1 MKITVNN
8 IEYTVSENL
17 AELKL
22 SAYLRENLDLTG
34 TKIGCDIG
42 VCGSCTILVN
52 NKPMRSC
59 LLKLKDVA
67 DKQVLTIEGLA
78 SSDGTLHPVQ
88 QAFIDAGAIQCG
100 FCTPRMVLT
109 AYAFLLENKQPT
121 REEAR
126 EAIKGNICRCTG
138 YQQIID
144 AILLAAHRMQ
154 KRLDIENTEIFDN
167 LTRIL

>member
-8 IEYTVSENL
+8 TEYSISEEL

-22 SAYLRENLDLTG
+22 STYLRENLGLTG

-42 VCGSCTILVN
+42 VCGSCTVLVN
-52 NKPMRSC
+52 NKPQRSC
-59 LLKLKDVA
+59 LLRLKDIVN
-67 DKQVLTIEGLA
+67 KEVLTIEGLA

-100 FCTPRMVLT
+100 FCTPGMVLT
-109 AYAFLLENKQPT
+109 AYAFLLENKQPS

-126 EAIKGNICRCTG
+126 KAIKGNICRCTG

-144 AILLAAHRMQ
+144 AILLAAQRMWNNED
-154 KRLDIENTEIFDN
+154 KRFD
-167 LTRIL
+167 

>member
-22 SAYLRENLDLTG
+22 STYLRENLDLTG

-67 DKQVLTIEGLA
+67 GKQVLTIEGLA

-100 FCTPRMVLT
+100 FCTPGMVLT

-154 KRLDIENTEIFDN
+154 KRLDTENTEIFDN

>member
-78 SSDGTLHPVQ
+78 SSD
-88 QAFIDAGAIQCG
+88 
-100 FCTPRMVLT
+100 
-109 AYAFLLENKQPT
+109 
-121 REEAR
+121 
-126 EAIKGNICRCTG
+126 
-138 YQQIID
+138 
-144 AILLAAHRMQ
+144 
-154 KRLDIENTEIFDN
+154 
-167 LTRIL
+167 

>member
-67 DKQVLTIEGLA
+67 GKQVLTIEGLA

-100 FCTPRMVLT
+100 FCTPGMVLT

-144 AILLAAHRMQ
+144 AILLAAERIFHKEG
-154 KRLDIENTEIFDN
+154 KRERD
-167 LTRIL
+167 

>member
-1 MKITVNN
+1 MLKEEAMKITVNN
-8 IEYTVSENL
+8 TEYAISEEL

-22 SAYLRENLDLTG
+22 STYLRENLGLTG

-42 VCGSCTILVN
+42 ICGSCTVLVN
-52 NKPMRSC
+52 NKPKRSC
-59 LLKLKDVA
+59 LLKLKDIVN
-67 DKQVLTIEGLA
+67 KEVLTIEGLA

-100 FCTPRMVLT
+100 FCTPGMVLT
-109 AYAFLLENKQPT
+109 AYAFLLENKQPS

-144 AILLAAHRMQ
+144 AILLAAQRMWNNED
-154 KRLDIENTEIFDN
+154 KRFD
-167 LTRIL
+167 